1 MLGLELSKRYFLEY
15 GDELFD
21 GLEHLKPL
29 VAIGLVGCGSECMG
43 FDDEISCD
51 HDFEPGFCI
60 FLPDEDKISRR
71 DEFLLERAYARLP
84 REFMGYKR
92 EKYDAVGGN
101 RHGVIRMSHFFIE
114 KCGSPDGMLSKRD
127 FFAIPEQSLA
137 EATGGEVFFDG
148 AGEFSAIRSR
158 LSYLPE
164 DVRIKKLAGNLLLMA
179 QSGQYNY
186 QRCIARGDTA
196 AAQLAAIEFARAA
209 LHAIFLLNRRYFPY
223 YKWQFR
229 ALSDLSA
236 LSHLGSDLEFIIS
249 SGNGEGDRQRKLAA
263 IENIGREI
271 VSALRAE
278 GLTCYAGDELEGH
291 AYSVNGKIADGEIRN
306 LHILCGV

>member
-1 MLGLELSKRYFLEY
+1 MKGLELSKLYFHEY
-15 GDELFD
+15 GDKLFE

-51 HDFEPGFCI
+51 HDFEPGFCV
-60 FLPDEDKISRR
+60 FLPDEDIVNRR
-71 DEFLLERAYARLP
+71 DEFLLERAYAKLP
-84 REFMGYKR
+84 REFMGYER
-92 EKYDAVGGN
+92 EKYDAVGGK
-101 RHGVIRMSHFFIE
+101 RHGIIRMREFFTQ
-114 KCGSPDGMLSKRD
+114 KCGSPEGALSKRD

-137 EATGGEVFFDG
+137 EATGGEVFFDDF
-148 AGEFSAIRSR
+148 GEFCKIRER

-164 DVRIKKLAGNLLLMA
+164 DVRVKKLAGNLLLMA

-186 QRCIARGDTA
+186 PRSVARGDTA

-209 LHAIFLLNRRYFPY
+209 LHAIFLLGRRYLPY

-229 ALSDLSA
+229 ALRDLPA
-236 LSHLGSDLEFIIS
+236 LSHLGDELEFIIS
-249 SGNGEGDRQRKLAA
+249 SGNGEADRQRKLVA
-263 IENIGREI
+263 IENISREI
-271 VSALRAE
+271 IGELRSQ
-278 GLTCYAGDELEGH
+278 GLTCYTGDELEGH